1 MQYDETDLHF
11 VQRLCEEEGLHYHFS
26 HSTAGHVLVVGDT
39 QSVFGK
45 LGQPTAYIQD
55 SGMVADEPV
64 IKRFAVRLETRTN
77 RITRRDYDSEKPR
90 LLLEAAVK
98 DATQHSHPA
107 PDLEDYDYPARFTD
121 RARGKHLSQRA
132 LERHRADYQPAEGR
146 SDQPSLCSGHLL
158 EISEHPRREWNA
170 LWLLTEVRHEGKQPQ
185 VLEESV
191 TSDVQA
197 RDGFTQGYRNHFT
210 ATPWDVPFPRCQA
223 SCRLS

>member
-1 MQYDETDLHF
+1 M
-11 VQRLCEEEGLHYHFS
+11 
-26 HSTAGHVLVVGDT
+26 LVFGDT

-64 IKRFAVRLETRTN
+64 IKRFAVRVETRTN

-98 DATQHSHPA
+98 DATYQQPSGTGFRRLRLPRPLHRPR
-107 PDLEDYDYPARFTD
+107 PWQ
-121 RARGKHLSQRA
+121 HLSQRA

-170 LWLLTEVRHEGKQPQ
+170 LWLLTEVRHEGKMPQ

-210 ATPWDVPFPRCQA
+210 ATPWDGPSPV
-223 SCRLS
+223 SG